1 MSLNGGFVTSRS
13 GMADERG
20 TFMART
26 QRWKAWST
34 AVVALAVP
42 MAMTP
47 VAPVSASEPWWC
59 APDATLSAP
68 SLPGV
73 LPVSACSLQ
82 GRVVIS
88 ARGLGVSVPGPGY
101 SVASSGDFTD
111 GVDDLT
117 VWADE
122 YAVYL
127 DGNEYDAA
135 LGYLAA
141 LRSYVVAGS
150 GSRTDLDRM
159 ARSVRSLVVTSSD
172 RVRTAAPVMSV
183 LLDAADTVVAAVS
196 GAAAAD
202 VLPALDVLD
211 AQVRRAFAVDES
223 PAIDALIP
231 VVDEVRTAVRAPD
244 VDRATAERVLAHA
257 VLLRNFAI
265 SQAPMT
271 TEADGV
277 GSAVPI
283 LDRLV
288 WSVRAA
294 IGRDGTVQRLVAADT
309 EQYEAM
315 LADLSEYL
323 GREVFTDDTVAV
335 PMPGLPA
342 MGDPTDGTASSGA
355 PPACSDGARS
365 AKWPDRAHWGRGLVI
380 PWYYNHSNHYVG
392 YTADGYAMK
401 LEEAFDNI
409 TRLHDDCGYTWR
421 PNIYNTYYGYATQ
434 TTTQPLNA
442 EGKCQELTDGKN
454 IVAWKTLDVDKLLA
468 WTCTYR
474 AKGLGP
480 VNGFDIAIARNARWN
495 IPEFDSCERY
505 SPNHEYDFEAVLT
518 HEFGHAVALDHVNEA
533 AHGNLTMS
541 EINNGPCARGERT
554 PGRGD
559 AIGLGVLYTRD
570 GK

>member
-1 MSLNGGFVTSRS
+1 
-13 GMADERG
+13 MADERG
-20 TFMART
+20 TFMARMK
-26 QRWKAWST
+26 RWKAWST

-47 VAPVSASEPWWC
+47 VSPVSASGPWWC
-59 APDATLSAP
+59 AADATLSAP
-68 SLPGV
+68 ALPGV

-82 GRVVIS
+82 GRVIVS
-88 ARGLGVSVPGPGY
+88 ARGLGVSVPEPGY
-101 SVASSGDFTD
+101 AVASSGDFTD
-111 GVDDLT
+111 GVDDLS

-122 YAVYL
+122 YAVYV

-141 LRSYVVAGS
+141 IRVYLSSGT
-150 GSRTDLDRM
+150 GSRADLERM

-172 RVRTAAPVMSV
+172 RVRTAATPMSV

-196 GAAAAD
+196 GDAAAD

-223 PAIDALIP
+223 PSIDALIP
-231 VVDEVRTAVRAPD
+231 VVDEVRTALRAPE
-244 VDRATAERVLAHA
+244 VDRTTAERVLAHA

-271 TEADGV
+271 SESDGV

-288 WSVRAA
+288 WSIRAA

-309 EQYEAM
+309 EQYESM
-315 LADLSEYL
+315 LADLSDYL
-323 GREVFTDDTVAV
+323 GREVFTDDTLSV
-335 PMPGLPA
+335 PMPGLPSI
-342 MGDPTDGTASSGA
+342 GDPTDGTASSGA

-365 AKWPDRAHWGRGLVI
+365 ARYADRGHWKRDQAI
-380 PWYYNHSNHYVG
+380 PWYYNHSNHYVA

-401 LEEAFDNI
+401 LQEAFDNI
-409 TRLHDDCGYTWR
+409 TELHDDCGYTWR
-421 PNIYNTYYGYATQ
+421 PLIGNTYKGYATQ
-434 TTTQPLNA
+434 TSMQPLTPS
-442 EGKCQELTDGKN
+442 GFCQDRTDGKN
-454 IVAWKTLDVDKLLA
+454 IVGWLTLDVAKILA
-468 WTCTYR
+468 RTCTYR
-474 AKGLGP
+474 VSGVGD
-480 VNGFDIAIARNARWN
+480 VNGFDIAIARNTRWN
-495 IPEFDSCERY
+495 IPEFNACERY
-505 SPNHEYDFEAVLT
+505 APYHEWDFEAVLT
-518 HEFGHAVALDHVNEA
+518 HEFGHAVALGHVNEA

-559 AIGLGVLYTRD
+559 AIGLAVLYTRD
-570 GK
+570 YS